1 MLLVAAPGDAQRSR
15 HGVELLGV
23 VRQQVGPAIGPVSHR
38 GPLAPV
44 VDVDGQRRPAQG
56 RSRRMGNGLFHQ
68 RPLKRQASWTGSCSS
83 GGAGRGQA
91 SCTAAVMAARTAGSG
106 DGGPGND
113 NVDVAA
119 VDHVRHS
126 GTFPCLRFGSSSR
139 FDARMSRLRQITR
152 RVSAGEITSSMYP
165 RSAAMYGL
173 A

>member
-1 MLLVAAPGDAQRSR
+1 
-15 HGVELLGV
+15 
-23 VRQQVGPAIGPVSHR
+23 
-38 GPLAPV
+38 
-44 VDVDGQRRPAQG
+44 
-56 RSRRMGNGLFHQ
+56 MGNGLFHQ
-68 RPLKRQASWTGSCSS
+68 RPLKRQASWIGSCSS

-91 SCTAAVMAARTAGSG
+91 SWTAAVMAARTAGSG
-106 DGGPGND
+106 DGGPDND
-113 NVDVAA
+113 SDDVDGVAEA
-119 VDHVRHS
+119 PRRRHS